1 MKQNRRNFL
10 RNTVSVAAM
19 ATVVPAMAMG
29 KESLLELGNP
39 KKGHVFLTKPYL
51 QNPKLDSMTIMWIV
65 NLASYSYVEF
75 GETKNLDQIGR
86 EVDSGLV
93 VAYNRVNKITLN
105 NLKPGTTYY
114 YRVVSKEI
122 SKFDPYKLVY
132 GETIFSDTYSFS
144 TPSKNKD
151 SVSMLIM
158 NDVHD
163 RPHSISQ
170 LMSLVDKKNVDSV
183 FFNGDV
189 FDHQED
195 EEQIINHMLTPCGD
209 EFSPQTPFYFV
220 RGNHETR
227 GKFARNLQWYFS
239 NPKEQQYYDFVCG
252 STHFTVLDTGEDK
265 PDDEEVYANIVD
277 FDSYREEQLAWFKEV
292 AESPAYKTAIFR
304 VVLMHIP
311 VFYSGDWHGTSHL
324 KKLFASVFNEKEI
337 DMCISGHTHRYGIYK
352 PSDEMNHKY
361 PVIIGGG
368 PREGTRTIMKLQA
381 DSKTLELSMLG
392 DDGKE
397 VGNYKL
403 NSKR

>member
-1 MKQNRRNFL
+1 MKHNRRSFL
-10 RNTVSVAAM
+10 KKTASVAAM
-19 ATVVPAMAMG
+19 TAVVPAMAIG
-29 KESLLELGNP
+29 KESLLELGDP
-39 KKGHVFLTKPYL
+39 KTGHVFLTKPYL
-51 QNPKLDSMTIMWIV
+51 QNPTLDSMSIMWIV

-86 EVDSGLV
+86 EIDSGLV
-93 VAYNRVNKITLN
+93 VAYNRVNKITIQ

-132 GETIFSDTYSFS
+132 GKTIVSDIYSFS
-144 TPSKNKD
+144 TPLENKET
-151 SVSMLIM
+151 VSMLIL

-163 RPHSISQ
+163 RPHSIPQ
-170 LMSLVDKKNVDSV
+170 LMNLVDKKNVDCV

-195 EEQIINHMLTPCGD
+195 EEQIINHMLTPCGG
-209 EFSPQTPFYFV
+209 EFSTQIPFYFV

-239 NPKEQQYYDFVCG
+239 NPKEQQYYDFVIG

-265 PDDEEVYANIVD
+265 PDDEDVYANIVD
-277 FDSYREEQLAWFKEV
+277 FDSYREEQLAWFKNLVETT
-292 AESPAYKTAIFR
+292 AYKAAKFR

-311 VFYSGDWHGTSHL
+311 IFYSGDWHGTTHL
-324 KKLFASVFNEKEI
+324 KKLFADVFNKEEI
-337 DMCISGHTHRYGIYK
+337 DMCISGHTHRHGVYK
-352 PSDEMNHKY
+352 PSDETNHKY

-368 PREGTRTIMKLQA
+368 PKEGSRTIIKLQA
-381 DSKTLELSMLG
+381 NSKSLELSMLG

-403 NSKR
+403 KTKR